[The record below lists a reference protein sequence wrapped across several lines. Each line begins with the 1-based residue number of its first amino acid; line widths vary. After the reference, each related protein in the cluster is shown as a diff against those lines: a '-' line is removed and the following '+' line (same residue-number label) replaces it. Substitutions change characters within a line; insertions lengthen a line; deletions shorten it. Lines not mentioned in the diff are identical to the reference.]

1 MKGNPLLFLILLF
14 VSVAVKGQAG
24 LKESLQVV
32 VEFTE
37 NKQNL
42 EAIRLCVKLIATY
55 PDNADLYFLR
65 GINHYVIR
73 DHENAVKDFD
83 KTVMLDPNYPDVYLY
98 RAKAK
103 KAGKDY
109 MGAFRDY
116 SKAKDKDFP
125 QTLTSLAGDLIQS
138 MFSGGDN

>member
-24 LKESLQVV
+24 LTESLQVV

-42 EAIRLCVKLIATY
+42 EAIRLCDKLIATY